1 MEGFERRVAL
11 KALKTEQR
19 NPRTRGLDRKSTL
32 EILRV
37 LNAEDARVALAVR
50 RELPKIARAV
60 DAIVKSFRTGG
71 RLFYVGAGTSGR
83 LAVLDTAECPPTFGT
98 SPKMVQ
104 AIIAGGSRAVRGAVE
119 GAEDSAKNGAR
130 DLRKAGVKRGDVV
143 VGLAASGATPY
154 VIGAMYFAR
163 KHRAVTVGVTSNSR
177 SPLAG
182 AVNIVIAPDTGP
194 EAISGSTR
202 LKAGTA
208 QKMVLNL
215 LSTASMVRLGRV
227 YENWMVYVALT
238 NQKLKQRAA
247 RILQEASGATV
258 SAAEQA
264 LRQSQHDLPV
274 ALVMLKTGAHARE
287 ARHRLQQSGGHLRQA
302 LESRAAKPPRAP
314 RKRN

>member
-1 MEGFERRVAL
+1 L
-11 KALKTEQR
+11 KASKTEQR

-37 LNAEDARVALAVR
+37 LNAEDARVAAAVR

-60 DAIVKSFRTGG
+60 DAIIESLRSGG

-83 LAVLDTAECPPTFGT
+83 LAVLDAAECPPTFGT
-98 SPKMVQ
+98 SPKLVQ

-143 VGLAASGATPY
+143 VGLTASGTTPY
-154 VIGAMYFAR
+154 VIGAMQFAKKR
-163 KHRAVTVGVTSNSR
+163 GAITVGVTSNR
-177 SPLAG
+177 ISPLAHVANI
-182 AVNIVIAPDTGP
+182 AVAPDTGP

-202 LKAGTA
+202 LKAGTS

-238 NQKLKQRAA
+238 NQKLRQRGA

-258 SAAEQA
+258 SAAQQT
-264 LRQSQHDLPV
+264 LRQSQHNLPV
-274 ALVMLKTGAHARE
+274 ALVMLKTGINVRDAWQC
-287 ARHRLQQSGGHLRQA
+287 LQQSGGNVRQA
-302 LESRAAKPPRAP
+302 LESRAKTYASAP
-314 RKRN
+314 RKRT

>member
-1 MEGFERRVAL
+1 L

-19 NPRTRGLDRKSTL
+19 NPRTRGLDRNSTL
-32 EILRV
+32 GILRL
-37 LNAEDARVALAVR
+37 LNGEDARVALAVR

-60 DAIVKSFRTGG
+60 DAIVKSFRSGG
-71 RLFYVGAGTSGR
+71 RLFYFGAGTSGR
-83 LAVLDTAECPPTFGT
+83 LAVLDAAECPPTFGT

-104 AIIAGGSRAVRGAVE
+104 ALIAGGSQAVQGAVE

-130 DLRKAGVKRGDVV
+130 DLRKAGVKRGDLV
-143 VGLAASGATPY
+143 VGLAASGTTPY
-154 VIGAMYFAR
+154 VIGAMQFAR
-163 KHRAVTVGVTSNSR
+163 KHGAVTVGVTSNSQ
-177 SPLAG
+177 SPLAR
-182 AVNIVIAPDTGP
+182 AADIAIAPVTGP

-238 NQKLKQRAA
+238 NQKLRQRGA

-258 SAAEQA
+258 STVEQV
-264 LRQSQHDLPV
+264 LRQSQHNLPV
-274 ALVMLKTGAHARE
+274 ALVMLKTGANARE
-287 ARHRLQQSGGHLRQA
+287 ARQRLQQSGGNVRQA
-302 LESRAAKPPRAP
+302 LEARAAKNPSAP

>member
-1 MEGFERRVAL
+1 L
-11 KALKTEQR
+11 KAFTTEQR
-19 NPRTRGLDRKSTL
+19 NPRTRGLDRKSAL
-32 EILRV
+32 GILRV

-60 DAIVKSFRTGG
+60 DAIVKSFRRGG

-83 LAVLDTAECPPTFGT
+83 LAVLDAAECPPTFGT
-98 SPKMVQ
+98 SQKMVQ

-130 DLRKAGVKRGDVV
+130 DLAKAGMKRGDAVI
-143 VGLAASGATPY
+143 GLAASGTTPY
-154 VIGAMYFAR
+154 VIGAMHFAR
-163 KHRAVTVGVTSNSR
+163 KQGALTVGVTSNPT
-177 SPLAG
+177 SPLARL
-182 AVNIVIAPDTGP
+182 ANISIAPETGP

-238 NQKLKQRAA
+238 NQKLRQRGA
-247 RILQEASGATV
+247 RILQEASGASV
-258 SAAEQA
+258 SLAERA

-274 ALVMLKTGAHARE
+274 ALVMLKTGANLRHAR
-287 ARHRLQQSGGHLRQA
+287 RRLQQSGGNVRQA
-302 LESRAAKPPRAP
+302 LESPAAKHPNAL
-314 RKRN
+314 RKRK

>member
-1 MEGFERRVAL
+1 M
-11 KALKTEQR
+11 KASKTEER
-19 NPRTRGLDRKSTL
+19 NPRTRGLDRKSTR

-60 DAIVKSFRTGG
+60 DTIVKSIRSGG

-83 LAVLDTAECPPTFGT
+83 LAVLDAAECPPTFGT

-104 AIIAGGSRAVRGAVE
+104 AIIAGGSRAVTGAVE

-143 VGLAASGATPY
+143 VGLAASGTTPY
-154 VIGAMYFAR
+154 VIGAMQSAR
-163 KHRAVTVGVTSNSR
+163 KHGAVTVGVTSNSR
-177 SPLAG
+177 SPLAR
-182 AVNIVIAPDTGP
+182 AVNIAIVPDTGP

-215 LSTASMVRLGRV
+215 LSTASMVRLGRG

-238 NQKLKQRAA
+238 NQKLRQRGA
-247 RILQEASGATV
+247 RILQEASEATV
-258 SAAEQA
+258 SAIEQVMS
-264 LRQSQHDLPV
+264 QSQHDLPV
-274 ALVMLKTGAHARE
+274 ALVMLKTGANARE
-287 ARHRLQQSGGHLRQA
+287 ARQRLQKSGGHVRQA
-302 LESRAAKPPRAP
+302 LEFRAAKHPGAP

>member
-1 MEGFERRVAL
+1 MKG
-11 KALKTEQR
+11 LKTEQR

-32 EILRV
+32 GILRV
-37 LNAEDARVALAVR
+37 LNGEDARVALAVR

-60 DAIVKSFRTGG
+60 DAIVKSFRAGG

-83 LAVLDTAECPPTFGT
+83 LAVLDVAECPPTFGT

-130 DLRKAGVKRGDVV
+130 DLRKAGVKRGDVL
-143 VGLAASGATPY
+143 VGLAASGTTPY
-154 VIGAMYFAR
+154 VIGAVHFAR
-163 KHRAVTVGVTSNSR
+163 KRGAVTVGVTSNSQ
-177 SPLAG
+177 SPLAR
-182 AVNIVIAPDTGP
+182 AANIVIAPDTGP

-238 NQKLKQRAA
+238 NQKLRQRGA
-247 RILQEASGATV
+247 RILQEAAGVSV

-264 LRQSQHDLPV
+264 LRQSQHNLPV
-274 ALVMLKTGAHARE
+274 ALVMLKTGANAGQARQ
-287 ARHRLQQSGGHLRQA
+287 RLQRSGGHVRQA
-302 LESRAAKPPRAP
+302 LEARAAKKSSAP
-314 RKRN
+314 RKRK